1 MYTQK
6 CVLNKPN
13 IQDIRM
19 LSEFGYK
26 ALESGVKIR
35 KPKKYLYTSRMAF
48 GNSLILILKMQSMLE
63 KTGER
68 FVE

>member
-13 IQDIRM
+13 MQDIRM

-35 KPKKYLYTSRMAF
+35 KPKKYLHIKNGF
-48 GNSLILILKMQSMLE
+48 LKFTDI
-63 KTGER
+63 KPNYAIDVG
-68 FVE
+68 